1 MPGRL
6 WCSTGT
12 AVYNAGGG
20 RDVLIIA
27 PDQPLHNPEA
37 VARRPGQ
44 LTEEDKQTLLSQGVS
59 PEGQD
64 DLAIVKARCEVDKR
78 HRIVGVK
85 SGQLSR
91 EEVMGSISHLLTTTK
106 NDGGIYYY
114 LGLRL
119 EMFRGEER
127 RVVAIRHMQ
136 SAAKN
141 LKPCTLIKQ
150 PNTLCACEA
159 HSETP
164 KYKL

>member
-1 MPGRL
+1 MTAISDCLSDSRIKITTVTLAPGRL
-6 WCSTGT
+6 WCTTGT
-12 AVYNAGGG
+12 TDYSVLGG

-27 PDQPLHNPEA
+27 PDQPLHNPKA

-78 HRIVGVK
+78 FRIVGVK

-91 EEVMGSISHLLTTTK
+91 EEVMESIRHLLTTTK

-114 LGLRL
+114 SGLHL
-119 EMFRGEER
+119 EMFRRGEKSN
-127 RVVAIRHMQ
+127 IRHMR
-136 SAAKN
+136 SAAKK
-141 LKPCTLIKQ
+141 LKPCLQ
-150 PNTLCACEA
+150 
-159 HSETP
+159 
-164 KYKL
+164 